1 MLFLINLMI
10 ADIRRELH
18 DLQRL
23 QDSVTGCFSLDVNV
37 TISKGILSFV
47 VQIDNATLFIE
58 M

>member
-1 MLFLINLMI
+1 MI

-37 TISKGILSFV
+37 TIIKGILSFV